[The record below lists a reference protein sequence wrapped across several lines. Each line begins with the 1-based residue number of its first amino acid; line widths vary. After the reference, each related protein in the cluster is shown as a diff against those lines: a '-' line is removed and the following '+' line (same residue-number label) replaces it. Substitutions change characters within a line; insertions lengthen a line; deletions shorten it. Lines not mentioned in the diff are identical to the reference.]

1 MKRLVHILSIALRLL
16 PLLLVVS
23 LAIDP
28 DLPARNRPSITIVSS
43 SQLDPYLM
51 AIQGFRKLTN
61 HHFPEAKVDT
71 FFLGPDV
78 KKNRVTLQEIKNKEP
93 DIFFT
98 LGTKASQEVQILH
111 PSRPQVVTMILDD
124 LVLKQSK
131 QTTGVFLNFPPEVHF
146 SMLRRILPE
155 AKQVYFL
162 YNPKEN
168 DSLFARIAKEADT
181 YRLELYGVPVE
192 TVSQLPAALKS
203 VGRQADMLLG
213 LPDQTVYSSKTAKA
227 VLLSTFRNR
236 IPFAGLSRYW
246 VKAGALYAL
255 DWDYQDL
262 GRQCGEMAYRIMDGT
277 DVSDIA
283 PTSPATVRFV
293 INMKTADHLRLTID
307 PSLVREA
314 AEVFQ

>member
-1 MKRLVHILSIALRLL
+1 MKRLAHILSIALRLL
-16 PLLLVVS
+16 PLILVLS
-23 LAIDP
+23 LAIEP
-28 DLPARNRPSITIVSS
+28 DLPAMNRPAITIVSS
-43 SQLDPYLM
+43 SQLDPYLLV
-51 AIQGFRKLTN
+51 IQGFSKLIS
-61 HHFPEAKVDT
+61 HHFPEASVDT
-71 FFLGPDV
+71 FFLGPDM
-78 KKNRVTLQEIKNKEP
+78 KKNRATLQEIENKQP
-93 DIFFT
+93 DVFFT
-98 LGTKASQEVQILH
+98 LGTKASQEVQTLH
-111 PSRPQVVTMILDD
+111 PNRPQVVTMILDD

-131 QTTGVFLNFPPEVHF
+131 QTTGVILNFPPEVHF
-146 SMLRRILPE
+146 SMLRRLLPD
-155 AKQVYFL
+155 AKRVYLL
-162 YNPKEN
+162 YNPKKN
-168 DSLFARIAKEADT
+168 DSLFARMEKEADT
-181 YRLELYGVPVE
+181 YQLELYGLPVE

-277 DVSDIA
+277 AVSDIA
-283 PTSPATVRFV
+283 PTPPATVRFV
-293 INMKTADHLRLTID
+293 INMKTADHLRLNID
-307 PSLVREA
+307 PSLIREA